1 LRLRQ
6 GLRAGGLAKKLGAER
21 VKQALAYLDQGE
33 WAKVAAMML
42 DYVRRPRNRPV
53 ALTAARSC
61 LGDDICE
68 RAVRRFSRL
77 LIVLCVQR
85 TLTNAR

>member
-1 LRLRQ
+1 MRLRQ

-42 DYVRRPRNRPV
+42 DYVRRPRNRP
-53 ALTAARSC
+53 RN
-61 LGDDICE
+61 
-68 RAVRRFSRL
+68 RWR
-77 LIVLCVQR
+77 
-85 TLTNAR
+85 